1 MRLITDQELSNM
13 STESKRRRHQE
24 LDKKLSVAAS
34 RGWDCAQRIE
44 ASRAKVHAAI
54 LSDME
59 LGRDVEAKI
68 HKRHRDRIKTK
79 N

>member
-13 STESKRRRHQE
+13 STENKRRRHQE
-24 LDKKLSVAAS
+24 LDKKLSVAAN
-34 RGWDCAQRIE
+34 RGWACAHRIE

-54 LSDME
+54 LKDVE
-59 LGRDVEAKI
+59 LGRDQEVKTE
-68 HKRHRDRIKTK
+68 KRRDRIKIK